1 MTIVCFLGYSS
12 RTRHICMTWLKT
24 SCLNQF
30 TLQLPPQLPND
41 SPLTV
46 LGMIS
51 PFNKHISFSLEIQ
64 GVTLNASRELVNVG
78 RNFAISCNVTG
89 GPDDLNI
96 TWLKAGKVIGLSH
109 RTKVEGKVRRSR
121 LSVRDVMAEDEGA
134 YICQARCAKRSLQN
148 RELVFHRIS
157 KHFKFRQSTSLR
169 TRCNFNLSSKSPWD
183 ISNRSNENV
192 FATHLSN
199 RVISFFQYTT

>member
-1 MTIVCFLGYSS
+1 MSFGPLYTSPKPIHPSFLDCQMI
-12 RTRHICMTWLKT
+12 RPIL
-24 SCLNQF
+24 F
-30 TLQLPPQLPND
+30 
-41 SPLTV
+41 

-51 PFNKHISFSLEIQ
+51 LYHISFSLEIQ

-78 RNFAISCNVTG
+78 RNFAIRCTVTG
-89 GPDDLNI
+89 GPDDLSI

-134 YICQARCAKRSLQN
+134 YICQAKYAKRSLQN
-148 RELVFHRIS
+148 RQLVFHPIS

-169 TRCNFNLSSKSPWD
+169 TSCNFNFISRILWD

-192 FATHLSN
+192 FVTHLSN
-199 RVISFFQYTT
+199 SNC

>member
-1 MTIVCFLGYSS
+1 MPKPI
-12 RTRHICMTWLKT
+12 H
-24 SCLNQF
+24 
-30 TLQLPPQLPND
+30 P
-41 SPLTV
+41 SPLDCQMIRPLLF

-51 PFNKHISFSLEIQ
+51 LCHISFSLEIQ

-78 RNFAISCNVTG
+78 RNFVIRCNVTG
-89 GPDDLNI
+89 GPDDLSI

-134 YICQARCAKRSLQN
+134 YICQAKYAKRSLQN
-148 RELVFHRIS
+148 QRQLVFHPIS

-169 TRCNFNLSSKSPWD
+169 THCNFNFSSKVLGTSQTD
-183 ISNRSNENV
+183 NIENRKRRETQS
-192 FATHLSN
+192 LSCYL
-199 RVISFFQYTT
+199 F